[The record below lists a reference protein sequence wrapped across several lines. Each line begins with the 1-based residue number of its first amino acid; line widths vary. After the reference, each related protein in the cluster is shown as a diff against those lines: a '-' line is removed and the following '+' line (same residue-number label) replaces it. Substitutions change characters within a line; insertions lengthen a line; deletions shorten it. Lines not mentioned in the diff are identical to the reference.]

1 MRRIFLSDSVFRNKN
16 LSGEFSTAFLAILL
30 GLILAA
36 AATPP
41 KNWMRHLTRLSPEAR
56 TQIQETN

>member
-1 MRRIFLSDSVFRNKN
+1 MRRNFLSDSVFRNKK
-16 LSGEFSTAFLAILL
+16 LSGEFSTAFSAILF
-30 GLILAA
+30 GLIFPA

-41 KNWMRHLTRLSPEAR
+41 KNWMHHLTRLSPEAR